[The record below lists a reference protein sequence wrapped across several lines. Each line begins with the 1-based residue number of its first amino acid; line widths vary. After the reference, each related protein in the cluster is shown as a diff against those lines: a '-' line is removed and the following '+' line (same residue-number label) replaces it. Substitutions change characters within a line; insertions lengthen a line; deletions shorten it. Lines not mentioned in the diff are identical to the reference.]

1 MCIVDIASLKIDDI
15 DFFKQA
21 YKRNES
27 KRHFETS
34 MYSKS

>member
-1 MCIVDIASLKIDDI
+1 MSPASIISLKIDDI